1 VIVAIMMTTMMM
13 IIIICWRHSTMVL
26 YKSVYYDCYYYA
38 KT

>member
-1 VIVAIMMTTMMM
+1 
-13 IIIICWRHSTMVL
+13 VL